1 MVGQYFYCLER
12 VNIVLRLPC
21 ILVGVRMTGNKCKNC
36 GSAELEV
43 DPARGDTICTN
54 CGTVLEDS
62 VIVSEMQFE
71 ENAHGGTS
79 ALGQFVA
86 SDSKGGCRGFGNN
99 FHSPLNR
106 ESREI
111 TLLNAKRGISNLC
124 QQLRLNQHCLDT
136 AFNFYKMA
144 LTRQMTR
151 GRKNTHV
158 LAACVYITCRIEG
171 TPHLLIDFSDVLQ
184 IDAFELGRCYLKL
197 SQALC
202 INIPALDPCL
212 YVLRYANNLEF
223 GEKTHEVAM
232 TALRLVQRMKKD
244 NIHYGRRPSGLCGA
258 ALLMAARLHDFSRT
272 VGDIVKIVHIH
283 ESTLRKRLVEFGE
296 TPSSSLTLDEFMN
309 VDLEEEQ
316 DPPSYKQARAKDRE
330 RAERLQKIMEE
341 METNNTLQISD
352 LQVEIER
359 QLEERRALKRPTMTE
374 SFKILSN
381 VNSENVEEVDTDK
394 FVAQSTL
401 GVIQDCLDSGGNEAE
416 TAQPVGLGP
425 SHALMGLEKKNETV
439 PVVNCP
445 FQDGT
450 GELDLEGIDDKDID
464 QYIMSEHDAKNKD
477 KIWMAM
483 NATYLKE
490 QKEKEERLAKERE
503 EGKPEKKRRKC
514 AGKKKNTPAANTA
527 GEAIEK
533 MLQEKKMSSKINYD
547 VLKSLNIS
555 FKEDSST
562 NITPQETQKQTEPEI
577 ILPPPKSVAPSKR
590 SKATPRIQKMKVEP
604 KTEPIKIKEQLK
616 EEVLPVLKTDSSV
629 AGENSETEADMDME
643 EYEEEEVE
651 AAEHTMSLS
660 QMLNRHRADDN
671 YYGYDDDDY

>member
-1 MVGQYFYCLER
+1 
-12 VNIVLRLPC
+12 
-21 ILVGVRMTGNKCKNC
+21 MTGNKCKNC
-36 GSAELEV
+36 GSSDLEV
-43 DPARGDTICTN
+43 DPARGDTVCTN

-99 FHSPLNR
+99 FHTTLNR

-111 TLLNAKRGISNLC
+111 TLQNAKRGISNLC

-202 INIPALDPCL
+202 INIPSLDPCL

-223 GEKTHEVAM
+223 GDKTHEVTM

-258 ALLMAARLHDFSRT
+258 ALLMAARLHDFNRT

-316 DPPSYKQARAKDRE
+316 DPPSYKAARAKDRE
-330 RAERLQKIMEE
+330 RAERLQKMIDD
-341 METNNTLQISD
+341 METESSSSSQISQ
-352 LQVEIER
+352 LQREIER
-359 QLEERRALKRPTMTE
+359 KLEERRALKRPV
-374 SFKILSN
+374 LSEKN
-381 VNSENVEEVDTDK
+381 LSLTSSTDGGSVEEVDTDK
-394 FVAQSTL
+394 FVTQSTL
-401 GVIQDCLDSGGNEAE
+401 GVIHDCLTTEDAE
-416 TAQPVGLGP
+416 KETTQPVGLGP
-425 SHALMGLEKKNETV
+425 TAALMGLESNKA
-439 PVVNCP
+439 
-445 FQDGT
+445 DSGT
-450 GELDLEGIDDKDID
+450 TEKQFGDESGELDLVGIDDDDID
-464 QYIMSEHDAKNKD
+464 QYIMSEHDASNKD

-483 NATYLKE
+483 NADYLRE
-490 QKEKEERLAKERE
+490 QKEKEERLEKERE
-503 EGKPEKKRRKC
+503 EGKPEKKKRKVT
-514 AGKKKNTPAANTA
+514 GKKNKNTLAASSA

-533 MLQEKKMSSKINYD
+533 MLQEKKISSKINYD
-547 VLKSLNIS
+547 VLKSLNVEGSI
-555 FKEDSST
+555 
-562 NITPQETQKQTEPEI
+562 NPTPTEPQKLPEPEI
-577 ILPPPKSVAPSKR
+577 ILPPPKSVLSSKR
-590 SKATPRIQKMKVEP
+590 SKAVPKVQKVKAEV

-616 EEVLPVLKTDSSV
+616 EEIVAPVPVIKTDQSATGESS
-629 AGENSETEADMDME
+629 EADPDLDME
-643 EYEEEEVE
+643 EYEEEELETVE
-651 AAEHTMSLS
+651 QTLSLS